1 MRITF
6 GLIGVL
12 LAVNAVGCSGS
23 TDSHGSGG
31 SGGTT
36 AGAGDAGSSNV
47 GGASGGIANGS
58 GGTSGSAHAGNGAS
72 GSAGSSN
79 GSAGAAGST
88 NTESAR
94 WGAVQMIGLLGS
106 GASSTTQIS
115 ARFGDPEHP
124 QLQAASPC
132 DVSTFGSCTVS
143 TCPTDYVAPDNS
155 TVASPSA
162 GKIAWS
168 DGKTFMGELSPDALG
183 RYAPFNNNTLGF
195 SGGESLTVS
204 GSGGDV
210 PAFSTTVAVPLSLL
224 LASPVADATGH
235 LAWQK
240 TQDLVLTF
248 DRGMPGLDLYV
259 QSMSNDRTSNSF
271 LQCTFPSAPGTAT
284 IPAAAMASLSTAHK
298 ILLTTAQKQTV
309 AAGDYSVVVWTVLGL
324 LNQTKTYRIQL
335 EIQ

>member
-1 MRITF
+1 
-6 GLIGVL
+6 L

-31 SGGTT
+31 SGGAVAN
-36 AGAGDAGSSNV
+36 AGEAGSPSVAGSS
-47 GGASGGIANGS
+47 GGMAGGGGS
-58 GGTSGSAHAGNGAS
+58 GGTSGSAHAGNGAG

-79 GSAGAAGST
+79 GSAGAA
-88 NTESAR
+88 NTEPAR

-106 GASSTTQIS
+106 GAGSTTQIS

-124 QLQAASPC
+124 QMQAASPC
-132 DVSTFGSCTVS
+132 DASTFGACTVS
-143 TCPTDYVAPDNS
+143 TCPADYVAPDNS
-155 TVASPSA
+155 AVASPSA

-168 DGKTFMGELSPDALG
+168 DGKTFMGELTPDALG
-183 RYAPFNNNTLGF
+183 RYAPFASATLGF

-210 PAFSTTVAVPLSLL
+210 PTFSTTVAVPLSLL
-224 LASPVADATGH
+224 LASPAADATGH
-235 LAWQK
+235 LVSPK

-259 QSMSNDRTSNSF
+259 QSMSSDPTTHSF
-271 LQCTFPSAPGTAT
+271 LQCTFPSATGTAT
-284 IPAAAMASLSTAHK
+284 IPAAALAKLSTGHK

-309 AAGDYSVVVWTVLGL
+309 AAGDYSVEVWTVLGL

>member
-1 MRITF
+1 MRIAS

-12 LAVNAVGCSGS
+12 LAVNAVGCSGP

-31 SGGTT
+31 SGGAVAS
-36 AGAGDAGSSNV
+36 AGEAGSSSV
-47 GGASGGIANGS
+47 AGGS
-58 GGTSGSAHAGNGAS
+58 GGTSGGAQAGNGTS

-79 GSAGAAGST
+79 GSVGAAGSA
-88 NTESAR
+88 NEPAR

-106 GASSTTQIS
+106 GAGSTTQIS

-124 QLQAASPC
+124 QMQAATPC
-132 DVSTFGSCTVS
+132 DVSTFGACTVS

-155 TVASPSA
+155 AVASPSA

-168 DGKTFMGELSPDALG
+168 DGKTFMGELTPDALG
-183 RYAPFNNNTLGF
+183 RYAPFASSTLGF

-224 LASPVADATGH
+224 LASPAADATGH
-235 LAWQK
+235 LVSPK

-259 QSMSNDRTSNSF
+259 QSMSSDPTTHSS
-271 LQCTFPSAPGTAT
+271 LQCTFPSATGTAT
-284 IPAAAMASLSTAHK
+284 IPAAALAKLSTAHK

-309 AAGDYSVVVWTVLGL
+309 AAGDYRVVVWTVLGL

>member
-6 GLIGVL
+6 GMIGVL

-31 SGGTT
+31 SGGAVAS
-36 AGAGDAGSSNV
+36 AGEAGSSSV
-47 GGASGGIANGS
+47 AGSSGGIASGS

-79 GSAGAAGST
+79 GSAGAAGSA
-88 NTESAR
+88 NTEPAR

-106 GASSTTQIS
+106 GAGSTTQIS

-124 QLQAASPC
+124 QMQAASPC
-132 DVSTFGSCTVS
+132 DVSTFGACTVS
-143 TCPTDYVAPDNS
+143 TCPADYVAPDNS

-168 DGKTFMGELSPDALG
+168 DGKTFMGELTPDALG
-183 RYAPFNNNTLGF
+183 RYAPYASATLGF

-224 LASPVADATGH
+224 LASPAADATGH
-235 LAWQK
+235 LVSPK

-248 DRGMPGLDLYV
+248 DRGMPGLDLYA
-259 QSMSNDRTSNSF
+259 QSMSNDPTTHSF
-271 LQCTFPSAPGTAT
+271 LQCTFPSATGTAT
-284 IPAAAMASLSTAHK
+284 IPAAALAKLSTAHK